1 MRDGVRHIGGDER
14 GRHGG
19 CETDVLEGV
28 ALLKFGAGRH
38 GCFEARAEF
47 AVRGPIT
54 LEARSR
60 PAATAP
66 RGLAVAAASA
76 MPSARS
82 LLRASW
88 PATIS
93 SRLSEK
99 WRKKVLFVTPARP
112 ALCATVVASYPRSA
126 NRS

>member
-1 MRDGVRHIGGDER
+1 MRVRVGDTASDER
-14 GRHGG
+14 GRHRGR
-19 CETDVLEGV
+19 EANALEGV

-66 RGLAVAAASA
+66 RGLAVAAAPA

-82 LLRASW
+82 PLRASW
-88 PATIS
+88 LATIS

-99 WRKKVLFVTPARP
+99 WRKKVLLVPPARP